1 MRRHVR
7 TVTGGSD
14 LILVSWSVGGEGDRL
29 LLWWGLFG
37 WLLVGYGE
45 QLRGCLVGMESP
57 RERNG
62 QEGDDWKREEQLW
75 FIYGEGRGDLVR
87 ESMMWRLWL
96 GEGKGKGSR
105 G

>member
-1 MRRHVR
+1 V
-7 TVTGGSD
+7 
-14 LILVSWSVGGEGDRL
+14 W
-29 LLWWGLFG
+29 
-37 WLLVGYGE
+37 
-45 QLRGCLVGMESP
+45 MESP